1 MPSPHLAVQKEAA
14 IEEFRRMAR
23 RHGRTPE
30 EFVPRRIY
38 RLHLELQA
46 IVDLTDPRALPRG
59 LVGLDF
65 QGDDLAVTQAIG
77 EAAQYLGREAIMA
90 PSAAGGGEVLAVF
103 IDRLQPD
110 SVIEPVDFETWS
122 DPP

>member
-1 MPSPHLAVQKEAA
+1 
-14 IEEFRRMAR
+14 MAR
-23 RHGRTPE
+23 RNGRAPE

-46 IVDLTDPRALPRG
+46 IVDLTDARTVPQALA
-59 LVGLDF
+59 GLDF

-90 PSAAGGGEVLAVF
+90 PSAAGGGDVLAVF

-110 SVIEPVDFETWS
+110 SVVEPIDFEIWS
-122 DPP
+122 VPP